1 MNNIVFTEDKDKKN
15 EEEENSSNTRLPSTS
30 FMYPIKPDFANP
42 IPAKVE
48 MKKKT
53 KPA

>member
-1 MNNIVFTEDKDKKN
+1 MNNIVFTEDKDKKTS
-15 EEEENSSNTRLPSTS
+15 EENSSNTRLPSTS

-48 MKKKT
+48 MKKT
-53 KPA
+53 AKPA